1 MKGTGVLTIVWLQM
15 QLLAA
20 RRRVAVD
27 QRGAL
32 STEAVVITAALAA
45 LAIVVVAIITE
56 KVTTK
61 ANGMNLDAGGP

>member
-1 MKGTGVLTIVWLQM
+1 MLVYLWLHL
-15 QLLAA
+15 QLLAV
-20 RRRVAVD
+20 RRRIAID

-56 KVTTK
+56 KVTAK
-61 ANGMNLDAGGP
+61 AEGLNLEGG